1 MATTMNNVNSAT
13 RFSPRL
19 AVRPVTQRRSPRL
32 LAQQIEQITAANTT
46 ANAAA
51 AAAAKTAESGS
62 SAAEPQTYKSIIRT
76 RSQKLNE
83 QRQFVTDMFTSI
95 NAYYVAHNKEPSLDG
110 VTSKEVQMAQFLQS
124 LREAHNMGAFSGTE
138 GAALIKSHFPWL
150 ELVQLSPPVAKPK
163 WSGTAKCLAVF
174 AASLLSTVSMFALTY
189 TVFLLLLV
197 R

>member
-1 MATTMNNVNSAT
+1 MNNVNSAT

-19 AVRPVTQRRSPRL
+19 AFRPVTQRRSPRL
-32 LAQQIEQITAANTT
+32 LAQQIEKITAANTS

-51 AAAAKTAESGS
+51 ARAAAADADAVPS
-62 SAAEPQTYKSIIRT
+62 SDGRARAEPQTYKSIIRT

-83 QRQFVTDMFTSI
+83 QRQFVTDMFNSI

-110 VTSKEVQMAQFLQS
+110 VTSKEVQMAMFLQS
-124 LREAHNMGAFSGTE
+124 LREAHNMGAFNDTE

-150 ELVQLSPPVAKPK
+150 SLVQLSPPVAKPK
-163 WSGTAKCLAVF
+163 WSGVAKCLAVF
-174 AASLLSTVSMFALTY
+174 TASLLSTVSMFALTY
-189 TVFLLLLV
+189 SAFLLF